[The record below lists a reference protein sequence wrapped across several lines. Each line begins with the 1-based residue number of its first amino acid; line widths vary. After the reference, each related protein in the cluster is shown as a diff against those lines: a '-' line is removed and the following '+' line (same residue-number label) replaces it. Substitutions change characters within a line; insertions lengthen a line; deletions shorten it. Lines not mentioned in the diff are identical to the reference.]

1 MPEIAHITYAQTGA
15 SVTSDNLGMRPM
27 QRKVYERRNEQYILL
42 KSPPASGKS
51 RAFMYIA
58 LDKMVYQGIKKVII
72 AVPEKTIAA
81 SFRPTDLRTGGFFK
95 DWEPD
100 AEYNLCGPGSDERKV
115 KKFREFLKNP
125 GAKILICTPC
135 DPPLRLR

>member
-58 LDKMVYQGIKKVII
+58 LDKMAYQGIKKVII

-81 SFRPTDLRTGGFFK
+81 SISGTSSSQSYRYR
-95 DWEPD
+95 
-100 AEYNLCGPGSDERKV
+100 YYVHSDHFYPVGRHGLSIGCRNKQNRLET
-115 KKFREFLKNP
+115 EFLY
-125 GAKILICTPC
+125 LFFSC
-135 DPPLRLR
+135 